1 NDRANDFSDVRA
13 FLDAGGQRGPQRKV
27 LREGTYAINL
37 AQFIVITQEK
47 VYHLPLDRDDRAIFD
62 RMSAVLHERYG
73 FAPVVISGTDDVV
86 GIVTVHDGPAMAQGE
101 IIAPV

>member
-13 FLDAGGQRGPQRKV
+13 FLEAGGQQGPQRKV

-47 VYHLPLDRDDRAIFD
+47 VYHPPLDRDDRAIFD
-62 RMSAVLHERYG
+62 RMAAVLHERQG
-73 FAPVVISGTDDVV
+73 FTPVVISGADDAV
-86 GIVTVHDGPAMAQGE
+86 GIVTTHDGPAMPQ
-101 IIAPV
+101 